1 MSTGKSGR
9 TAKRSEL
16 LRSLAG
22 LARKFSTQ
30 TVLLHEAVA
39 QTVGLNATDTRC
51 MSLIGL
57 HPEGIVTA
65 GWLAE
70 VTGLTTGAITHFL
83 DQLERRGFIERVRDT
98 EDRRK
103 VFVRLRPESQ
113 ESLVSRYQALG
124 KAHMKVVEHY
134 SDSELMLIHGYLQG
148 MSETAEQL
156 MKETI
161 AARSEELVIAK

>member
-1 MSTGKSGR
+1 M
-9 TAKRSEL
+9 

-134 SDSELMLIHGYLQG
+134 SDSELMLIHGYLQE